1 MNSCKGGEKQPRH
14 DKIQEGGGVE
24 LQGTL
29 YLNNT
34 VLSTESRREI
44 SVEGQDKLCPTE
56 VGYRLQISI
65 IFPPLECKTYFV
77 LEN

>member
-1 MNSCKGGEKQPRH
+1 MIKYR
-14 DKIQEGGGVE
+14 GGGGIE
-24 LQGTL
+24 PQGTL

-34 VLSTESRREI
+34 VLSTKSQREI
-44 SVEGQDKLCPTE
+44 CVEGQDKLCRTE
-56 VGYRLQISI
+56 VGYRLQINI